1 MKRFFLVFFLPF
13 FFLSARAQSGDDM
26 QLAFSYYNSSE
37 YEKASYLF
45 ESLFEKTKSKTYF
58 IYYLNCLLNTE
69 NYDKAEKAVKKQ
81 ISSQKNDPSYR
92 IFYGYLFKRQN
103 FIDKANTEYDAV
115 LEQLKPDKNMILNC
129 SNLFQSVSEYEYAE
143 KTLLKGALLTGE
155 SYTSYLFSVY
165 SASRNQKKLV
175 QTGLDWVEE
184 APQSTVNV
192 QNMFQ
197 YYVNN
202 DINDEFYDILRT
214 AVLQRIQKSPST
226 LMSEIL
232 IWLFLQKKNFKSAA
246 LQAKAL
252 DKRLGEQ
259 GQRLIILGDEALSAK
274 DFEAASQC
282 YSYVL
287 DKGRDGQYYQRA
299 VFGVLTSMYERVDSG
314 DITDSSEILSLER
327 RYISTFDEFGLNNK
341 IVNEIKNYSNL
352 ETYHLNSPEKA
363 KALIEKSL
371 EMPSLNYSQKA
382 QLNLT
387 LGEIELFSGDVWG
400 ATMTFAKVENDNKQN
415 EYGDEAKLRKA
426 KIAYYT
432 GNFKWAASQ
441 VDVLKAA
448 TSKLVANDAMELSLL
463 ITDNSDSDTVLGIYA
478 RADMY
483 FSQNQFV
490 KAVLSLDSIIEK
502 YPASGLVDESWFLKA
517 RISERSHD
525 WRKAA
530 EYYKKVADDYSYDVL
545 ADKAAFRFAEISSQ
559 RLSDTAKAREYY
571 MKILTD
577 YPGSVFA
584 PDSREKYRKLQ
595 NE

>member
-299 VFGVLTSMYERVDSG
+299 VFGVLTSMYERVESG

-483 FSQNQFV
+483 FSQNQFA